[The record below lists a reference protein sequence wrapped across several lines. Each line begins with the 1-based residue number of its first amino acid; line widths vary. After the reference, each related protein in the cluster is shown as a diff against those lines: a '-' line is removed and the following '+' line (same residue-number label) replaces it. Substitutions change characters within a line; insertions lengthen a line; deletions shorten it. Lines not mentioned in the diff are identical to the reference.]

1 MSSNSWKLTV
11 FGTEKYIMRGIT
23 NKDVVA
29 EMNWVQDM
37 INKDVKAK
45 SLKIQIQ

>member
-1 MSSNSWKLTV
+1 
-11 FGTEKYIMRGIT
+11 MRGIT
-23 NKDVVA
+23 NKDVVD

-37 INKDVKAK
+37 INKGVKAK